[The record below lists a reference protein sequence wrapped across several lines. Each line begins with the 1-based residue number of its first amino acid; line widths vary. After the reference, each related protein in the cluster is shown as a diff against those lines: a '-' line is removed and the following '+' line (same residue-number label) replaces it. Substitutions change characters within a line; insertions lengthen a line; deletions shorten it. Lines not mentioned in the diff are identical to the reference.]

1 MASKENHDICWLKPI
16 VTERT
21 NFICCLL
28 LIPRSHS
35 NAIKKD
41 ILAMTTIEKA
51 LAKQKLAKQAETAS
65 NEKETMNSSKT
76 SSIPFETSPITTLSK
91 DKIILNGDRL
101 NERGFIYS
109 PDSAH
114 HIQEE
119 FRHIK
124 RKLLNNA
131 FGLASKTLNNS
142 NLIMVSSSHPNEGKT
157 YVAINLALSIALE
170 QDKTVLLIDA
180 DVLRPSL
187 HRELEFDSKK
197 GLLEYLLAE
206 VESLSDIIY
215 STNIDNLKLVPAGKP
230 HHLTNELL
238 ASERMESLA
247 KELAE
252 RYPDRIVIFDCP
264 PVLGVTETPVL
275 SDLVG
280 QALIVV
286 EESKTK
292 TDDVKSALNQLNSDI
307 ALGLVMNKTIR
318 SKKDIYG
325 YYGYGYGRKNQ

>member
-1 MASKENHDICWLKPI
+1 MS
-16 VTERT
+16 
-21 NFICCLL
+21 
-28 LIPRSHS
+28 
-35 NAIKKD
+35 
-41 ILAMTTIEKA
+41 TIENA
-51 LAKQKLAKQAETAS
+51 LAKQKLAEQKKLMAS
-65 NEKETMNSSKT
+65 TEQKEKESCVSAPSIKSTNTQT
-76 SSIPFETSPITTLSK
+76 SISDK

-101 NERGFIYS
+101 SERGFIYS
-109 PDSAH
+109 RDSAH

-124 RKLLNNA
+124 RKLLNNV

-157 YVAINLALSIALE
+157 FVAINLALSIALE
-170 QDKTVLLIDA
+170 QDKTVLLVDA

-206 VESLSDIIY
+206 VSSLSEIIY
-215 STNIDNLKLVPAGKP
+215 STNIDNLKLIPAGKP

-238 ASERMESLA
+238 ASERMEKLA

-264 PVLGVTETPVL
+264 PILGVTETPVL

-280 QALIVV
+280 QALVVV

-292 TDDVKSALNQLNSDI
+292 TDDVKKAVSQLNSEI

-318 SKKDIYG
+318 SKKDVYG

>member
-21 NFICCLL
+21 NFICCLFF
-28 LIPRSHS
+28 IPRSHS

-51 LAKQKLAKQAETAS
+51 LAKQKLAKQAETAI
-65 NEKETMNSSKT
+65 NKKEVVDSSKT
-76 SSIPFETSPITTLSK
+76 SSTPFETSPITTLNK
-91 DKIILNGDRL
+91 DKIILNGERL

>member
-1 MASKENHDICWLKPI
+1 MS
-16 VTERT
+16 
-21 NFICCLL
+21 
-28 LIPRSHS
+28 
-35 NAIKKD
+35 
-41 ILAMTTIEKA
+41 TIEKA
-51 LAKQKLAKQAETAS
+51 LAKQKLAQQEKLANINEHQVTVENNFNETNNYSVPVAIKPVITEQNIS
-65 NEKETMNSSKT
+65 NN
-76 SSIPFETSPITTLSK
+76 K

-131 FGLASKTLNNS
+131 FGLASKTLHNS
-142 NLIMVSSSHPNEGKT
+142 NLIMVTSAHPNEGKT

-187 HRELEFDSKK
+187 HRELEFDIKK
-197 GLLEYLLAE
+197 GLLEYLLDE
-206 VESLSDIIY
+206 VSSLSDIIY

-230 HHLTNELL
+230 HYLTNELL

-264 PVLGVTETPVL
+264 PIIGVTETPLL

-280 QALIVV
+280 QALVVV

-292 TDDVKSALNQLNSDI
+292 TDDVKTAVGQLNNDI

-318 SKKDIYG
+318 SKKDVYG
-325 YYGYGYGRKNQ
+325 YYGYGYGQKNQ